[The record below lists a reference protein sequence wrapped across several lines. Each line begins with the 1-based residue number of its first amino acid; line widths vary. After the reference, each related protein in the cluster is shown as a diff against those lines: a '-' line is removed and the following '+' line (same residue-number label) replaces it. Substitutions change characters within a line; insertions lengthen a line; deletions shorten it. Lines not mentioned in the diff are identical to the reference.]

1 MARFARIFLL
11 VSTWE
16 VFMEHEALLHD
27 ESTALVVVDIQEKLL
42 PHVLNYQDIVKNAAK
57 IIEFCKILEIPIIVT
72 EQYPKGLGVTVPEI
86 QKALG
91 EDYRPIE
98 KTAFSC
104 FGEEMFVEALDEA
117 EVDTLVV
124 IGIESHVC
132 VLQTALVGLDTHD
145 IHVLADCVGSR
156 ISLDHSL
163 ALKRMRDE
171 GVVVSTAETFMY
183 ETLKEA
189 KTADHKAVF
198 HLLK

>member
-1 MARFARIFLL
+1 
-11 VSTWE
+11 
-16 VFMEHEALLHD
+16 MEHEALLHD

-42 PHVLNYQDIVKNAAK
+42 PHVLNNQEIIKNAVK
-57 IIEFCKILEIPIIVT
+57 VIEFCKILEIPIIVT

-91 EDYRPIE
+91 EEYRPIE

-104 FGEEMFVEALDEA
+104 FGEEMFVETLDEM
-117 EVDTLVV
+117 EVDTLVLM
-124 IGIESHVC
+124 GIETHIC
-132 VLQTALVGLDTHD
+132 VAQTALVGLDTHD
-145 IHVLADCVGSR
+145 IHALADCMGSR
-156 ISLDHSL
+156 IALDHEL
-163 ALKRMRDE
+163 ALNRLRDE
-171 GVVVSTAETFMY
+171 GVVVSTVETFMY